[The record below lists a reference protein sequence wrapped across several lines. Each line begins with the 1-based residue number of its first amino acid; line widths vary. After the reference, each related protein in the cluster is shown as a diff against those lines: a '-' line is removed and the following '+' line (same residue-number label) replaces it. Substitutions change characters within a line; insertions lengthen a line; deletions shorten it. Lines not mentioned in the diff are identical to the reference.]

1 MRRQMAKN
9 LDVALKVAEVHQ
21 EREMNSKISARMR
34 ASVSEG
40 GANSFRAQ
48 VLSMVANE
56 NYAKAVDELRAFA
69 ESKHEF
75 PQFHVRAERYL
86 SYAVDLINGIKAK
99 RSFPG
104 LQHLS
109 MSKQQELHD
118 RAMDHFE
125 DLKATLRKIDHIE
138 KEVKLDDVRSTVWV
152 VKAAIYCVFAILIL
166 GFLLELSRGVLP
178 AASIVADDVASRTIN
193 FIFDKIGL

>member
-1 MRRQMAKN
+1 MRKN
-9 LDVALKVAEVHQ
+9 LDVALKVAEAHQ

-34 ASVSEG
+34 ASVSDG
-40 GANSFRAQ
+40 GSNSFRAQ
-48 VLSMVANE
+48 VLSLVANE
-56 NYAKAVDELRAFA
+56 NYGKAIDELHSFA

-75 PQFHVRAERYL
+75 PQFKFRAERYL
-86 SYAVDLINGIKAK
+86 AYSVDLINAIKAK

-109 MSKQQELHD
+109 MSKQQELYD

-138 KEVKLDDVRSTVWV
+138 REVKLDDVRSTVWV
-152 VKAAIYCVFAILIL
+152 VKASIYCVFAILIL
-166 GFLLELSRGVLP
+166 GFLLELSKGVLP
-178 AASIVADDVASRTIN
+178 SATIVADDAFSRIIN
-193 FIFDKIGL
+193 FVFDKIGL

>member
-1 MRRQMAKN
+1 MAKN
-9 LDVALKVAEVHQ
+9 LDVALKVAEAHQ

-48 VLSMVANE
+48 VLSLVANE
-56 NYAKAVDELRAFA
+56 NYAKAIEELRGFA

-75 PQFHVRAERYL
+75 PQFKFRAERYL
-86 SYAVDLINGIKAK
+86 SYSVDLINAIKAK

-118 RAMDHFE
+118 RAMEHFE

-138 KEVKLDDVRSTVWV
+138 REVKLDDVRSTVWV
-152 VKAAIYCVFAILIL
+152 VKASIYCVFAILVL
-166 GFLLELSRGVLP
+166 GFLLELSKGVLP
-178 AASIVADDVASRTIN
+178 SATIVADDAFSRIIN
-193 FIFDKIGL
+193 FVFDKIGL